1 MRKLGTL
8 VATAAV
14 AMVGFLASEA
24 SAAMTMVAVGPA
36 VPSNSW
42 IQLIQIQGAGSATSI
57 TLHITGVSNAFGSV
71 FELATNEA
79 DSFDVD
85 PVTAG
90 NQSGGWSAGASSG
103 TILDINGVSGFSTVV
118 LTGSATST
126 LTFNLHFTSPIGTGV
141 SITGTTNNGTVATF
155 TVLSTIPLPAAAW
168 AGLTMLAGMGVVAV
182 KRRRNRVVL
191 D

>member
-1 MRKLGTL
+1 MRKFGTL

-14 AMVGFLASEA
+14 AVVGFMANEA
-24 SAAMTMVAVGPA
+24 SAAMTMVAVGPP

-42 IQLIQIQGAGSATSI
+42 IQTIQIQGAGSATSI
-57 TLHITGVSNAFGSV
+57 TLQISQVSNAFGSI
-71 FELATNEA
+71 FEFLNNTV

-90 NQSGGWSAGASSG
+90 LQAGGWAAAASTNASN
-103 TILDINGVSGFSTVV
+103 DINGVPGYLTVV
-118 LTGSATST
+118 LSGSATSS
-126 LTFNLHFTSPIGTGV
+126 LTFNVHLTSPVGTGV
-141 SITGTTNNGTVATF
+141 FITGSANSGTTATF

-168 AGLTMLAGMGVVAV
+168 AGMAMLAGMGLVAA